1 LDPIPFYWNSYEAPA
16 LDIGNPLD
24 GMHFNLIQGEEEIVE
39 GIRVYPT
46 PGHSP
51 GHQAVSVQTEKG
63 VYSLIGDLVLLRE
76 CLQPHKEKGWP
87 LTPPGRFYNI
97 IEAWHSI
104 EEVLRRSDHILMAHD
119 PEQLERDIYP

>member
-1 LDPIPFYWNSYEAPA
+1 M
-16 LDIGNPLD
+16 D
-24 GMHFNLIQGEEEIVE
+24 GRHFNLIQGEEEIVE

-51 GHQAVSVQTEKG
+51 GHQAVSVQTGKG

-87 LTPPGRFYNI
+87 LTPPGRFCNI
-97 IEAWHSI
+97 VEAWHSI
-104 EEVLRRSDHILMAHD
+104 EEVLQRSDHILMAHD
-119 PEQLERDIYP
+119 PEQLEQDIYP